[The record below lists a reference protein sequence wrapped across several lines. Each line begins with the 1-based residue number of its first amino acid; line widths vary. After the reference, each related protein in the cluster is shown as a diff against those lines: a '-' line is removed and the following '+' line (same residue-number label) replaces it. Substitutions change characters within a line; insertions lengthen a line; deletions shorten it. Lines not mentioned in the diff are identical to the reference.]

1 MAIPSKRKRG
11 QAKAKQ
17 LFQRTEDLEE
27 VIARAK
33 IIKKRTLERGKVSL
47 YLFIAGPEGAPY
59 TMSGFQSKMRRTKE
73 RVAMKR
79 LAAAGVEKPTKEQ
92 LLEAVRS
99 IDIHFHDGR
108 ARAGAD
114 AEKSGQ
120 HPARFLGHTDDGQTA
135 RRHYL
140 NRGVTVLQPNPRIKG
155 AR

>member
-33 IIKKRTLERGKVSL
+33 LIKKRTLERGKVSL

-59 TMSGFQSKMRRTKE
+59 TMSGFQSKMRRTKQ
-73 RVAMKR
+73 RVARKR

-92 LLEAVRS
+92 LLEAVRGS
-99 IDIHFHDGR
+99 TSTSTTA
-108 ARAGAD
+108 ARAPSPTPRRAASIPRGSSAT
-114 AEKSGQ
+114 
-120 HPARFLGHTDDGQTA
+120 PTTA
-135 RRHYL
+135 RPPA
-140 NRGVTVLQPNPRIKG
+140 GTTST
-155 AR
+155 AA